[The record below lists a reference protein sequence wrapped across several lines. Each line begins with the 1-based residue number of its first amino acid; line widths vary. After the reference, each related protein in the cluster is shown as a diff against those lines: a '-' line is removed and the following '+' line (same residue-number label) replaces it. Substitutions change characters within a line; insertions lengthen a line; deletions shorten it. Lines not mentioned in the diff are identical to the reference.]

1 MGLAFVALGTWAH
14 GQGNWEDVGMP
25 YQTTGCV
32 QIYTDSAADR
42 LIAVGNITITNDY
55 SHPVAAI
62 YNGSSWTA
70 LSVFEWGGLHTT
82 VRYGDTLVFAGY
94 FQVIEG
100 VPMPYIAAYY
110 DSTWHDFGTFDQVV
124 RKLKVIDDTLYAVG
138 GFLYV
143 DGHLCNGV
151 ARRVGGQWE
160 NIGTLQTSPSGPI
173 LVSVEKYQDRLYV
186 GGSLSLYDGTNGI
199 AMYDGSTWSGPGGGI
214 LGGAAAA
221 LDLAVYN
228 GELYVG
234 GEIRV
239 TAGNAGHGLMRW
251 DGSQWHDVGGSMQD
265 LYCGTTY
272 PGRARS
278 LLVHD
283 GKLLASGGFGC
294 AGHISAQRFAQ
305 WDGTNWCGT
314 GDTIPDEVMAMAM
327 YHDTLFLALGG
338 YTVNGDTVPGMVM
351 KWVGGAYED
360 TCGTV
365 SIAPI
370 AQGEHSLELWPNP
383 SAEVLHVSLP
393 PATGPGARLS
403 LVDMGGRTVRRVN
416 TAHQGTLEIP
426 VADLP
431 DGLYAVRLEGADG
444 GILTR
449 RFLKLR

>member
-1 MGLAFVALGTWAH
+1 M
-14 GQGNWEDVGMP
+14 
-25 YQTTGCV
+25 
-32 QIYTDSAADR
+32 
-42 LIAVGNITITNDY
+42 
-55 SHPVAAI
+55 
-62 YNGSSWTA
+62 
-70 LSVFEWGGLHTT
+70 
-82 VRYGDTLVFAGY
+82 
-94 FQVIEG
+94 
-100 VPMPYIAAYY
+100 
-110 DSTWHDFGTFDQVV
+110 V

-138 GFLYV
+138 NFRYV
-143 DGHLCNGV
+143 DGHFCNGV

-160 NIGTLQTSPSGPI
+160 NIGELVQDDNGTPI
-173 LVSVEKYQDRLYV
+173 LVSVEKYQNRLYV

-221 LDLAVYN
+221 LDMAVYN

-239 TAGNAGHGLMRW
+239 TVGNAGHGLMRW

-294 AGHISAQRFAQ
+294 AGHIPAQRFAQ

-338 YTVNGDTVPGMVM
+338 YTVNGDTVPGMVV
-351 KWVGGAYED
+351 KWVGGAFED

-365 SIAPI
+365 GIAPI
-370 AQGEHSLELWPNP
+370 AQGDHSLELWPNP
-383 SAEVLHVSLP
+383 SADVLHVSLP
-393 PATGPGARLS
+393 PATGSGARLS

-416 TAHQGTLEIP
+416 TTRQGTVEIP